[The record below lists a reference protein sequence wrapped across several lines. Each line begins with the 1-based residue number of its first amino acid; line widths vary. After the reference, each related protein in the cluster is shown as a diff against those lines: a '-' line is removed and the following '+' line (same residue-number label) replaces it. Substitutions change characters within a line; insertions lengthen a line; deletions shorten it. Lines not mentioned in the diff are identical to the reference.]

1 MAALNQTV
9 MTEFICPICKTPLTG
24 DRSLRCQS
32 NHCFDRAKSG
42 YINLL
47 SGKGGNHGDPK
58 EMVLARKSFLDKG
71 YYEPLREVIADTVRD
86 ITDTK
91 GRILDCGCG
100 ECYYTQ
106 RISELLPD
114 AHIMG
119 IDVSKDAVN
128 YGCKRSKALDLAV
141 ASVYAMPV
149 AAASVDTAVSIFA
162 PSAREE
168 FFRVLKPDGHL
179 VMAIGGENHLWSLKK
194 AVYDTPYK
202 NEPAD
207 YALEG
212 FEFVG
217 KKELKYN
224 IDLSSTEDIKNLFS
238 MTPYYH
244 KTSREDI
251 AKLDD
256 LDSLTTEIEFE
267 VLIYK
272 KTNK

>member
-1 MAALNQTV
+1 
-9 MTEFICPICKTPLTG
+9 MTKFICPICKEPLTG
-24 DRSLRCQS
+24 DRSLRCS
-32 NHCFDRAKSG
+32 GNHCFDRAKSG
-42 YINLL
+42 YVNLL

-71 YYEPLREVIADTVRD
+71 FYEPLRNDIADTVKAV
-86 ITDTK
+86 TENNGTV
-91 GRILDCGCG
+91 LDCGCG
-100 ECYYTQ
+100 ECYYTDK
-106 RISELLPD
+106 IAELLPD

-128 YGCKRSKALDLAV
+128 YGCKRNRELDLAV

-149 AAASVDTAVSIFA
+149 ADSSVDTAVSVFA
-162 PSAREE
+162 PQATEE
-168 FFRVLKPDGHL
+168 FIRVLKPEGHL
-179 VMAIGGENHLWSLKK
+179 IMAIGGEEHLWSLKK

-207 YALEG
+207 YDLCG
-212 FEFVG
+212 FEFIG

-224 IDLSSTEDIKNLFS
+224 IDLNSKEDIKNLFS

-256 LDSLTTEIEFE
+256 LNSLTTEINFE
-267 VLIYK
+267 ILIYK
-272 KTNK
+272 KVSA

>member
-1 MAALNQTV
+1 M
-9 MTEFICPICKTPLTG
+9 G
-24 DRSLRCQS
+24 DKSLRCS
-32 NHCFDRAKSG
+32 NNHCFDRAKSG

-58 EMVLARKSFLDKG
+58 EMVLARKSFLDKD
-71 YYEPLREVIADTVRD
+71 YYKPLRDNIADTVKN
-86 ITDTK
+86 ITKDNGTV
-91 GRILDCGCG
+91 LDCGCG

-106 RISELLPD
+106 RIAELIPH

-128 YGCKRSKALDLAV
+128 YGCKRNKALDLAV

-149 AAASVDTAVSIFA
+149 ANASVDTAVSIFA
-162 PSAREE
+162 PAAIEE
-168 FFRVLKPDGHL
+168 FLRVLKPDGHL
-179 VMAIGGENHLWSLKK
+179 VMAIGGVDHLWSLKK

-202 NEPAD
+202 NEPTD
-207 YALEG
+207 YTLVG

-224 IDLSSTEDIKNLFS
+224 VDLNSTEDIKNLFS

-251 AKLDD
+251 AKLDA
-256 LDSLTTEIEFE
+256 LTQLTTEIEFE

-272 KTNK
+272 KVSA

>member
-1 MAALNQTV
+1 
-9 MTEFICPICKTPLTG
+9 MTKFICPICKEPLTG
-24 DRSLRCQS
+24 DRSLRCS
-32 NHCFDRAKSG
+32 GNHCFDRAKSG
-42 YINLL
+42 YVNLL

-71 YYEPLREVIADTVRD
+71 FYEPLRNNIADTVKAV
-86 ITDTK
+86 TENNGTV
-91 GRILDCGCG
+91 LDCGCG
-100 ECYYTQ
+100 ECYYTDK
-106 RISELLPD
+106 IAELLPD

-128 YGCKRSKALDLAV
+128 YGCKRNRELDLAV

-149 AAASVDTAVSIFA
+149 ADSSVDTAVSVFA
-162 PSAREE
+162 PQATEE
-168 FFRVLKPDGHL
+168 FIRVLKPEGHL
-179 VMAIGGENHLWSLKK
+179 IMAIGGEEHLWSLKK

-207 YALEG
+207 YDLCG
-212 FEFVG
+212 FEFIG
-217 KKELKYN
+217 KKELKYI
-224 IDLSSTEDIKNLFS
+224 IDLNSTEDIKNLFS

-256 LDSLTTEIEFE
+256 LNSLTIEINFE
-267 VLIYK
+267 ILIYK
-272 KTNK
+272 KVSA

>member
-1 MAALNQTV
+1 
-9 MTEFICPICKTPLTG
+9 MTKFICPICKEALCG
-24 DRSLRCQS
+24 EKSLKCS
-32 NHCFDRAKSG
+32 NDHCFDRAKSG

-71 YYEPLREVIADTVRD
+71 YYAPLREEIAKAVSE
-86 ITDTK
+86 ITPFD
-91 GRILDCGCG
+91 GVVLDCGCE
-100 ECYYTQ
+100 ECYYTDK
-106 RISELLPD
+106 IASLLPD

-128 YGCKRSKALDLAV
+128 YGCKRNKALDLAV

-149 AAASVDTAVSIFA
+149 ANGSVDTAVSIFA
-162 PSAREE
+162 PQATEE
-168 FFRVLKPDGHL
+168 FLRVLKQDGHL
-179 VMAIGGENHLWSLKK
+179 IMAIGGESHLWSLKK
-194 AVYDTPYK
+194 AVYDMPYK

-207 YALEG
+207 YTLKG

-217 KKELKYN
+217 KKELKYSIELKAN
-224 IDLSSTEDIKNLFS
+224 EDIKNLFS

-244 KTSREDI
+244 KTSREDM
-251 AKLDD
+251 AKLDQ
-256 LDSLTTEIEFE
+256 LDFLTTEIEFE

-272 KTNK
+272 KLFA

>member
-1 MAALNQTV
+1 
-9 MTEFICPICKTPLTG
+9 MTGFICPICGTPLFG
-24 DRSLRCQS
+24 DRSLKCQN
-32 NHCFDRAKSG
+32 NHCYDRAKSG

-58 EMVLARKSFLDKG
+58 EMVIARKSFLDKG
-71 YYEPLREVIADTVRD
+71 YYTPLCEDIAKTAAEL
-86 ITDTK
+86 TPANATL
-91 GRILDCGCG
+91 LDCGCG
-100 ECYYTQ
+100 ECYYTD
-106 RISELLPD
+106 RIHSLLPD

-128 YGCKRSKALDLAV
+128 YGCKRNKSLDLAV

-149 AAASVDTAVSIFA
+149 ADSSVDTAVCIFA
-162 PSAREE
+162 PQATKE
-168 FFRVLKPDGHL
+168 FLRVLKPDGHL

-194 AVYDTPYK
+194 AVYGQPYK
-202 NEPAD
+202 NEPTD

-217 KKELKYN
+217 KKELKYS
-224 IDLSSTEDIKNLFS
+224 IDLSSNEDIKNLFS

-251 AKLDD
+251 AKLDN
-256 LDSLTTEIEFE
+256 LNSLTTEIEFE

-272 KTNK
+272 KVSA

>member
-1 MAALNQTV
+1 MQKETL
-9 MTEFICPICKTPLTG
+9 FICPVCGETLTG
-24 DRSLRCQS
+24 EKSLRCIN
-32 NHCFDRAKSG
+32 NHCFDRSKSG

-58 EMVLARKSFLDKG
+58 EMVIARKCFLDKG
-71 YYEPLREVIADTVRD
+71 YYNPLCEDIAKTAAMVTPDNG
-86 ITDTK
+86 IL
-91 GRILDCGCG
+91 LDCGCG
-100 ECYYTQ
+100 ECYYTD
-106 RISELLPD
+106 RMAHLLPY

-128 YGCKRSKALDLAV
+128 YGCKRNRSLDLAV

-149 AAASVDTAVSIFA
+149 ADSSADTVVSIFA
-162 PSAREE
+162 PQATNE
-168 FFRVLKPDGHL
+168 FIRVLKPNGHL
-179 VMAIGGENHLWSLKK
+179 IMAIGAQKHLWSLKK
-194 AVYDTPYK
+194 TVYDTPYE

-217 KKELKYN
+217 KKELKYSIELTSN
-224 IDLSSTEDIKNLFS
+224 EDIKNLFS

-251 AKLDD
+251 AKLDN
-256 LDSLTTEIEFE
+256 LTQLTTEIEFDI
-267 VLIYK
+267 LIYK
-272 KTNK
+272 KVSA

>member
-1 MAALNQTV
+1 
-9 MTEFICPICKTPLTG
+9 MTKFICPICKEPLTG
-24 DRSLRCQS
+24 DRSLRCHN

-58 EMVLARKSFLDKG
+58 DMVLARKSFLDKG
-71 YYEPLREVIADTVRD
+71 YYEPLRENIADTVRD
-86 ITDTK
+86 ITDISATV
-91 GRILDCGCG
+91 LDCGCG
-100 ECYYTQ
+100 ECYYTD
-106 RISELLPD
+106 RIAELLCH
-114 AHIMG
+114 AHVMG

-128 YGCKRSKALDLAV
+128 YGSKRNKTLDLAV

-149 AAASVDTAVSIFA
+149 ADESVDTAVSVFA
-162 PSAREE
+162 PQATEE
-168 FFRVLKPDGHL
+168 FLRVLKPGGHL
-179 VMAIGGENHLWSLKK
+179 IMAIGGEDHLWSLKK

-251 AKLDD
+251 SKLDD